1 MVYRTNSA
9 KRVRGGKRCV
19 VGGPNL
25 VSCGYNQR
33 TEGISIYLF
42 PNAETYAQRQKSGKF
57 SSANTARPCFIDLH
71 TLIDDSCLDVNR
83 TLSKKLNMWQRL

>member
-1 MVYRTNSA
+1 MVYRINSA

-33 TEGISIYLF
+33 TEGISMYLF
-42 PNAETYAQRQKSGKF
+42 PNAETYAQRRKKWEIF
-57 SSANTARPCFIDLH
+57 VRKRNTA
-71 TLIDDSCLDVNR
+71 
-83 TLSKKLNMWQRL
+83 